1 MVMSMDRMTKM
12 NQRAPKEDLVETLK
26 ARRDVSFLTWRFR
39 TKVLEIDGDE
49 YGQDDE
55 TNQRVMKDERIRFK
69 AKVFDMNS
77 NDIADSQYAQ
87 RDVVDPESDEDERGY
102 ISGRKL

>member
-1 MVMSMDRMTKM
+1 
-12 NQRAPKEDLVETLK
+12 
-26 ARRDVSFLTWRFR
+26 
-39 TKVLEIDGDE
+39 
-49 YGQDDE
+49 
-55 TNQRVMKDERIRFK
+55 MKDERIRFK